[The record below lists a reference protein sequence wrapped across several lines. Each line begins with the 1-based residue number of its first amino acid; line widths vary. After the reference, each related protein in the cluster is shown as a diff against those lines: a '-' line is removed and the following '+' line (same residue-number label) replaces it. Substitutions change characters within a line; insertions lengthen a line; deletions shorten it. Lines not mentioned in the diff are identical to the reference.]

1 MTDEALEAMDSKKLT
16 IVVPLD
22 LSKAF
27 ESTDHRRLLGGNL
40 NALGIGRAVLEW
52 FRSYLTGRQQLR
64 RDWFWDFKPRCDLS
78 WSSTRKIRTH
88 NTGPEGLKWTFS
100 AYRFSFPNTD
110 HVTIPRGFEPLS
122 CSLERPRAS
131 MKMSNFERKYSPG
144 YRHMISIV
152 KTKSRSEKGL
162 LASR

>member
-1 MTDEALEAMDSKKLT
+1 MMTDEALEAMDSKKLT

-64 RDWFWDFKPRCDLS
+64 RDWF
-78 WSSTRKIRTH
+78 
-88 NTGPEGLKWTFS
+88 
-100 AYRFSFPNTD
+100 
-110 HVTIPRGFEPLS
+110 
-122 CSLERPRAS
+122 
-131 MKMSNFERKYSPG
+131 
-144 YRHMISIV
+144 
-152 KTKSRSEKGL
+152 
-162 LASR
+162 